1 MNNMIRRIIGALC
14 VIWVCGCSS
23 LDYVQ
28 GSRISEDKIASFIK
42 GKTTKEEVVTALGG
56 PQDLKLEGGKQILI
70 YKYQRIS
77 ALSNEGSDTMFI
89 FNADG
94 ILEDIMRSQGS
105 SLPNPLTGK

>member
-1 MNNMIRRIIGALC
+1 MNNMIRRIIGALF